1 MSFLNPIA
9 ILLCCI
15 PFVARGEHHTPA
27 SAPEQTPQTTQYAP
41 HNASTKPEQLALRM
55 LVRSLLMQHY
65 DANHDG
71 ILNREEL
78 CAIRQE
84 TRAHLRQ
91 HAKALAQ
98 KFDHDK
104 DSKLSQ
110 QERDEMRQSFRHD
123 SHSASQKKH
132 RHHHRGAH
140 SRYRMGKMA
149 RAMAFTSH
157 QLLLNVYDQ
166 DNSGQLEEQEMTH
179 CRQDAHKIFRER
191 QAALLARFDTNHDN
205 TLTEEEYQA
214 ALKQLIPQEA
224 ENTSAP
230 YHQHKRRHLPYPLS
244 EDVAILY
251 FLSHS
256 ECCKSTN

>member
-9 ILLCCI
+9 TLLCCI
-15 PFVARGEHHTPA
+15 PFVAHGEHPTPA
-27 SAPEQTPQTTQYAP
+27 SSPEQIAQHAP
-41 HNASTKPEQLALRM
+41 HNACTKPEQLALRM

-78 CAIRQE
+78 SAIRQE
-84 TRAHLRQ
+84 TRAHLGQ
-91 HAKALAQ
+91 HAKKLAQ
-98 KFDHDK
+98 RFDRDK
-104 DSKLSQ
+104 DGKLSQ
-110 QERDEMRQSFRHD
+110 QERDEMRQSF
-123 SHSASQKKH
+123 SHAPQSASQKEH

-140 SRYRMGKMA
+140 RRHHHRMGKMA
-149 RAMAFTSH
+149 RAMAYTSH
-157 QLLLNVYDQ
+157 QLLLRAYDQ
-166 DNSGQLEEQEMTH
+166 DKSGQLEEQEMAH
-179 CRQDAHKIFRER
+179 CRQDAHKMFRVR
-191 QAALLARFDTNHDN
+191 QAALLSRFDTNHDN

-224 ENTSAP
+224 ENTGTTP
-230 YHQHKRRHLPYPLS
+230 HQHKRRRLPYPLS
-244 EDVAILY
+244 ENVTILY